1 MTNNNRSINAFFMMA
16 RCRVMKC
23 TLLLAAIF
31 CFPAF
36 AQTPSMAPVTSLP
49 APVAKAIRNAGIA
62 EGDVGIYV
70 SEIDA
75 KTPLLTSNASKAFNP
90 ASTMKIVTTFAA
102 MSLLGADFRWKTNIY
117 LRGPVRGDILDGD
130 LIFRGSGDPKFVIE
144 DLTELVS
151 QLRAAGLR
159 EIRGDLILDNGY
171 FDIGDSSVDAIDGDP
186 SQPYNVLPSATL
198 MNFKATKF
206 VVSPNSAN
214 VITTDPVLADV
225 QIINDINFVRGAC
238 VHRAAGLSIRDAGS
252 EAQPAIRISGAYSIA
267 CGETAG
273 FSATLNHRQFSQAF
287 FKAAWQVSGGVFL
300 GRARFE
306 RDAASKVKT
315 PPFFTWVSPRSL
327 IDVSRD
333 INKFSNNVM
342 ARQLMLTTSAEI
354 LKLPATLDRARRTIS
369 TWLDRQGLNSSEF
382 VIDNGSGLSRTE
394 RIAAFTLGRILNKA
408 ALSPYGEI
416 FRESLPVVG
425 VDGTMARRLENHP
438 INGRA
443 WIKTGSLKSVRTIA
457 GYVDAASG
465 KRYSVVL
472 LVNSGNAENAQ
483 DLQDTLL
490 RWVYSQG

>member
-1 MTNNNRSINAFFMMA
+1 MTNKNFLSSYILVLARAVAFK
-16 RCRVMKC
+16 RI
-23 TLLLAAIF
+23 LLLTIAW
-31 CFPAF
+31 CVPAF
-36 AQTPSMAPVTSLP
+36 AQTPSMASLTSLP
-49 APVAKAIRNAGIA
+49 SPVLKAIRNAGIA

-70 SEIDA
+70 SEINA
-75 KTPLLTSNASKAFNP
+75 KTPLISSNANKAFNP

-117 LRGPVRGDILDGD
+117 LRGPVRGDVLDGD

-206 VVSPNSAN
+206 VVSPNGAN

-225 QIINDINFVRGAC
+225 QIINDVTFVRGGC
-238 VHRAAGLSIRDAGS
+238 VSRAGGLSIRDAGS
-252 EAQPAIRISGAYSIA
+252 EVQPAIRISGAYSIA

-287 FKAAWQVSGGVFL
+287 FKAAWLASGGVFL

-306 RDAASKVKT
+306 RDAALKIKS

-327 IDVSRD
+327 GDVSRD

-394 RIAAFTLGRILNKA
+394 RIAALSLGRILNKA
-408 ALSPYGEI
+408 AQSPYGDV

-425 VDGTMARRLENHP
+425 VDGTMAKRLENHP

-457 GYVDAASG
+457 GYVDSASG

-472 LVNSGNAENAQ
+472 LVNSGNAENSQ

-490 RWVYSQG
+490 RWVFSQG